1 MLKNILTGNVIIG
14 YVFNKISISNDR
26 EENIPRR
33 IRITLISDVIHILT
47 ITLVNTQF
55 RAYPFYKA
63 PEWMPHK
70 KLLLNSIDF

>member
-1 MLKNILTGNVIIG
+1 MM
-14 YVFNKISISNDR
+14 
-26 EENIPRR
+26 
-33 IRITLISDVIHILT
+33 ITCDDLLVLV
-47 ITLVNTQF
+47 VNTQF